1 MDEHLRALVGCH
13 RDFGKREVL
22 TKGSSSNHAMK
33 NVKSCFDVT
42 LALAGRVL
50 PKFFQLLPKM
60 QRSMTESRFP
70 A

>member
-1 MDEHLRALVGCH
+1 MDEHLRMLVGCT
-13 RDFGKREVL
+13 GIGSLEVL
-22 TKGSSSNHAMK
+22 TKGSSSSHAMK